1 MGTGCQVTNGDS
13 EVRLRRGNQWDQV
26 EGKAESRRL
35 GCVDVMVKD
44 KTNILG
50 DQPTTTAFFSASVF
64 IYIPHKSYLPNTRAR
79 RNLINKGSDTCT
91 GRSTRRGRRLGRF
104 RKRLHPAPGRVERV
118 IGSEDEC
125 LPATKCIRPHE
136 ADGDRMDARLCQG
149 CDSCSQPAQRI
160 VSLEFRP
167 WPPTPNGQRGEKIMS
182 PC

>member
-1 MGTGCQVTNGDS
+1 MGFRKCASDVATSGTKSKARRNQGDWVAS
-13 EVRLRRGNQWDQV
+13 MSWSRIKQTFWEISRLRP
-26 EGKAESRRL
+26 L
-35 GCVDVMVKD
+35 
-44 KTNILG
+44 
-50 DQPTTTAFFSASVF
+50 FFSASVF
-64 IYIPHKSYLPNTRAR
+64 MYIPHKSYLPNTRAR
-79 RNLINKGSDTCT
+79 RNLINKGLDTCT
-91 GRSTRRGRRLGRF
+91 APSTRRGRRLGRF
-104 RKRLHPAPGRVERV
+104 RKRLHLAPGRVERV

-125 LPATKCIRPHE
+125 LPVTKCIRPHE